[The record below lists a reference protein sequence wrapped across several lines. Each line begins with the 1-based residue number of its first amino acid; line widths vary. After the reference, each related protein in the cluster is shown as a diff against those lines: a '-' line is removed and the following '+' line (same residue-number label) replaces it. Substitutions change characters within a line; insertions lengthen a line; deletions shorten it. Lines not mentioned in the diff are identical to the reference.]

1 MTRSWWPFGPASVVV
16 PAAAIVCVVLGMTWP
31 RLDWPYPL
39 WVQTSAQFHQQFPWA
54 GMIAGSYACWYA
66 TVLHTKDRIW
76 MRPGAPR
83 LGAPVAA
90 RHLTTLIGWL
100 AGAYLLGLTPVVVS
114 TVGGVG
120 APDPLVMVS
129 GALAVVAVVALGY
142 ALGTVV
148 PSVAMVPLVAVG
160 IYALCVAGS
169 AFSTRFAA
177 VAPMLDLEPQLG
189 QQESLPFVIFRI
201 ALFTI
206 ITVAAAGLAGKAM
219 TRLRSWR
226 SMLDGTVYFA
236 IPAALV
242 TVAMIRPPIVFTTVE
257 SAATCTELRSIRY
270 CVHDGSRER
279 LGDLVRAVDPVIVR
293 YGSKPENIDQV
304 WDQAL
309 VPYPRNLEL
318 DRGIEVAS
326 LAPDGT
332 IATEVTTAAAGIYAC
347 PWDGRSDDRD
357 ELLLG
362 LAGDLDEYLGTGV
375 REGRLAG
382 MSVAE
387 IQHWL
392 ATHEKKLHDCTL
404 AEEQLPGTPNR

>member
-1 MTRSWWPFGPASVVV
+1 MTRSWWPFGPASVIL

-31 RLDWPYPL
+31 TLDWPYPL

-66 TVLHTKDRIW
+66 TVLHAKDRIW

-83 LGAPVAA
+83 LGAPAA
-90 RHLTTLIGWL
+90 MRHLRTLTGWL
-100 AGAYLLGLTPVVVS
+100 TGAYLLGLAPVVVS

-120 APDPLVMVS
+120 MPDPLVMVS
-129 GALAVVAVVALGY
+129 GVLAIVAVVALGY

-148 PSVAMVPLVAVG
+148 PSIAMVPLVAVG

-177 VAPMLDLEPQLG
+177 VAPMLDLQPRLG
-189 QQESLPFVIFRI
+189 EEESLPFVVFRI
-201 ALFTI
+201 ALFTV

-226 SMLDGTVYFA
+226 SVLDGVLYFA
-236 IPAALV
+236 VPAALV
-242 TVAMIRPPIVFTTVE
+242 AVAMVRPPVVFTAVE
-257 SAATCTELRSIRY
+257 STATCTELSGIRY
-270 CVHDGSRER
+270 CVHDGNRER
-279 LGDLVRAVDPVIVR
+279 LTDLVRAVDPVIVR

-309 VPYPRNLEL
+309 VPYPRDLEL
-318 DRGIEVAS
+318 AGGIELAT

-332 IATEVTTAAAGIYAC
+332 ISTDVTTTAAGIYAC
-347 PWDGRSDDRD
+347 PWDGRSEERD
-357 ELLLG
+357 ELLLE
-362 LAGDLDEYLGTGV
+362 ASGDIDNYLSTGV
-375 REGRLAG
+375 RDGRLTG

-387 IQHWL
+387 VQQWL
-392 ATHEKKLHDCTL
+392 ATHQKQLHDCTL
-404 AEEQLPGTPNR
+404 TEAQLPGTPDR